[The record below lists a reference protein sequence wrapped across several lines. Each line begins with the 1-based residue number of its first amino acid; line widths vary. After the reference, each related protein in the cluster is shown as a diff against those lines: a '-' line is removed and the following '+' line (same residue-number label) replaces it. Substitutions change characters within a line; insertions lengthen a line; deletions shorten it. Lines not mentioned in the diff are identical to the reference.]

1 MAIVSCSS
9 GCAIGRVYQKP
20 WTGHANQR
28 CMMHYMPSKYD
39 AAYQGTRGANSEDAA
54 IDLLSQEAKL
64 LPRETLEDVFA
75 AVAGEEARYGVVPI
89 ENTLAGSIHRCYDLL
104 FEHDVKIIGETVR
117 HILFALIAPPGVA
130 LNDVRKALSH
140 PVALAQCETFFSQHP
155 QLQPVPVY
163 DTAGAVEIVMNESS
177 RDSAAVATRR
187 AAAVYGG
194 EVLAEAIQDHM
205 ENYTRF
211 LLIAP
216 AGSPQPVR
224 HPVAEYKTTIVFSVG
239 NIPGALYHSLR
250 PFAERR
256 IDLAKIESRPL
267 RGSPFE
273 YLFYLDLI
281 GRADSAPVADALA
294 ELGAQAKSVRMLGTY
309 PRFKGV

>member
-1 MAIVSCSS
+1 MGNV
-9 GCAIGRVYQKP
+9 
-20 WTGHANQR
+20 
-28 CMMHYMPSKYD
+28 YD
-39 AAYQGTRGANSEDAA
+39 AAYQGTRGSNSEDAC
-54 IDLLSQEAKL
+54 IDLLSPAAKL
-64 LPRETLEDVFA
+64 LPRTTLEDVFN
-75 AVAGEEARYGVVPI
+75 AVTHGEARYGVVPV

-104 FEHDVKIIGETVR
+104 FEHDLKIIGETVR

-130 LNDVRKALSH
+130 LSEVRKALSH
-140 PVALAQCETFFSQHP
+140 PVALAQCERFFREHP
-155 QLQPVPVY
+155 QIQPVPVY
-163 DTAGAVEIVMNESS
+163 DTAGAVEIVMNEGSC
-177 RDSAAVATRR
+177 DSAAVATRR
-187 AAAVYGG
+187 AATVFGG

-216 AGSPQPVR
+216 AGSPEPVR

-281 GRADSAPVADALA
+281 GRADTAPVSDALV
-294 ELGAQAKSVRMLGTY
+294 ELRAQAKSVRVLGTY
-309 PRFKGV
+309 PRSNL

>member
-1 MAIVSCSS
+1 MGNV
-9 GCAIGRVYQKP
+9 
-20 WTGHANQR
+20 
-28 CMMHYMPSKYD
+28 YD
-39 AAYQGTRGANSEDAA
+39 AAYQGTRGSNSEDAC
-54 IDLLSQEAKL
+54 IDLLSPAAKL
-64 LPRETLEDVFA
+64 LPRTTLEDVFN
-75 AVAGEEARYGVVPI
+75 AVTHGEARYGVVPV

-104 FEHDVKIIGETVR
+104 FEHDLKIIGETVR

-130 LNDVRKALSH
+130 LSEVRKALSH
-140 PVALAQCETFFSQHP
+140 PVALAQCERFFREHP
-155 QLQPVPVY
+155 QIQPVPVY
-163 DTAGAVEIVMNESS
+163 DTAGAVEIVMNEGS

-187 AAAVYGG
+187 AATVFGG

-216 AGSPQPVR
+216 AGSPEPVR

-281 GRADSAPVADALA
+281 GRADTAPVSDALV
-294 ELGAQAKSVRMLGTY
+294 ELRAQAKSVRVLGTY
-309 PRFKGV
+309 PRSNL

>member
-1 MAIVSCSS
+1 MSS
-9 GCAIGRVYQKP
+9 IQ
-20 WTGHANQR
+20 
-28 CMMHYMPSKYD
+28 D
-39 AAYQGTRGANSEDAA
+39 AAYQGTRGSNSEDAC
-54 IDLLSQEAKL
+54 IDLLSPAAKL
-64 LPRETLEDVFA
+64 LPRTTLEDVFNS
-75 AVAGEEARYGVVPI
+75 VTHGEVRYGVVPV

-104 FEHDVKIIGETVR
+104 FEHDLKIIGETVR

-130 LNDVRKALSH
+130 LNQVRKALSH
-140 PVALAQCETFFSQHP
+140 PVALAQCERFFREHP
-155 QLQPVPVY
+155 QIQPVPVY
-163 DTAGAVEIVMNESS
+163 DTAGAVEIVMNEGS
-177 RDSAAVATRR
+177 RESAAVATRR

-216 AGSPQPVR
+216 PGSSEPALPQA
-224 HPVAEYKTTIVFSVG
+224 AEYKTTIVFSVG
-239 NIPGALYHSLR
+239 NAPGALYHSLR

-281 GRADSAPVADALA
+281 GRADSAPVSDALA
-294 ELGAQAKSVRMLGTY
+294 ELRAQAKSIRVLGTY
-309 PRFKGV
+309 PRYKQ

>member
-1 MAIVSCSS
+1 MF
-9 GCAIGRVYQKP
+9 
-20 WTGHANQR
+20 N
-28 CMMHYMPSKYD
+28 
-39 AAYQGTRGANSEDAA
+39 
-54 IDLLSQEAKL
+54 
-64 LPRETLEDVFA
+64 
-75 AVAGEEARYGVVPI
+75 AVTHGEARYGVVPV

-104 FEHDVKIIGETVR
+104 FEHDLKIIGETVR

-130 LNDVRKALSH
+130 LSEVRKALSH
-140 PVALAQCETFFSQHP
+140 PVALAQCERFFREHP
-155 QLQPVPVY
+155 QIQPVPVY
-163 DTAGAVEIVMNESS
+163 DTAGAVEIVINEGS

-187 AAAVYGG
+187 AATVFGG
-194 EVLAEAIQDHM
+194 EILAEAIQDHM

-216 AGSPQPVR
+216 SGSPEPVR

-281 GRADSAPVADALA
+281 GRADTAPVSDALV
-294 ELGAQAKSVRMLGTY
+294 ELRAQAKSVRVLGTY
-309 PRFKGV
+309 PRSNL

>member
-1 MAIVSCSS
+1 MSNV
-9 GCAIGRVYQKP
+9 
-20 WTGHANQR
+20 
-28 CMMHYMPSKYD
+28 YD
-39 AAYQGTRGANSEDAA
+39 AAYQGTRGSNSEDAC
-54 IDLLSQEAKL
+54 IDLLSPAAKL
-64 LPRETLEDVFA
+64 LPRTTLEDVFN
-75 AVAGEEARYGVVPI
+75 AVNRGEARYGVVPV

-104 FEHDVKIIGETVR
+104 FEHDLKIIGETVR

-130 LNDVRKALSH
+130 LSEVRKALSH
-140 PVALAQCETFFSQHP
+140 PVALAQCERFFREHP
-155 QLQPVPVY
+155 QIQPVPVY
-163 DTAGAVEIVMNESS
+163 DTAGAVEIVMNEGS

-187 AAAVYGG
+187 AATVFGG

-216 AGSPQPVR
+216 AGSPEPVR

-281 GRADSAPVADALA
+281 GRADTAPISDALV
-294 ELGAQAKSVRMLGTY
+294 ELRAQAKSVRVLGTY
-309 PRFKGV
+309 PRM